1 MYVLSTFKSQDSP
14 QIKHIH
20 SFCCHLLKKW
30 SSSSLQW
37 TVVWK
42 LIRHCC
48 ALIQRT
54 DVCWVWV
61 TVTLV
66 YRNIQVATATI
77 ECIQLLQ
84 GMWVLAWVKWAD
96 LSAPYIK
103 VISCQA
109 AYFVKSFNPFLTTG
123 LFVTFVELK
132 LSIQRS
138 FYRVQKF
145 SKKCPLGLYP
155 YNPNPRTTSC
165 LWFFVLRRMVC
176 TN

>member
-54 DVCWVWV
+54 DVCWIWV

-96 LSAPYIK
+96 FSAPYIK

-123 LFVTFVELK
+123 LWRLVMLHPVHEV
-132 LSIQRS
+132 IYS
-138 FYRVQKF
+138 FTLNFCSRICYF
-145 SKKCPLGLYP
+145 MFLIIEFLYWIS
-155 YNPNPRTTSC
+155 YY
-165 LWFFVLRRMVC
+165 LQ
-176 TN
+176 